1 MGKYRYDII
10 QQTPEWFE
18 AKKLKMGASHAA
30 VIMANG
36 KGLDTYIKE
45 LLADYYSEGEKEI
58 YTNADIQR
66 GIDLEPLA
74 RELYSIKTGNDVVE
88 VGGYE
93 YDKYTFVSPD
103 GLVGDD
109 GGVEIK
115 CHSDKVFVDLLLH
128 EIIDPKYIAQI
139 QMNLFCTGR
148 KWWDYIG
155 YNQNIKPYIYI
166 KRVEPIPIAF
176 EKIEEGLKTG
186 KKLILQY
193 KKKLDKWQ
201 KQ

>member
-1 MGKYRYDII
+1 MGKYHFEII

-18 AKKLKMGASHAA
+18 AKKLKMGASHAG

-36 KGLDTYIKE
+36 KGLDTYVKE

-66 GIDLEPLA
+66 GIELEPLA
-74 RELYSIKTGNDVVE
+74 RELYSIKTGNDVIE

-115 CHSDKVFVDLLLH
+115 CHSDKVFVELLLH
-128 EIIDPKYIAQI
+128 EVIDPKYYAQI
-139 QMNLFCTGR
+139 QMNLYCTER
-148 KWWDYIG
+148 KWWDYVG

-166 KRVEPIPIAF
+166 KRIEPDSVAF
-176 EKIEEGLKTG
+176 EKIEKGLKTG
-186 KKLILQY
+186 KELLLKY
-193 KKKLDKWQ
+193 KKKLDKWR

>member
-1 MGKYRYDII
+1 MGKYRFDII

-18 AKKLKMGASHAA
+18 AKKLKMGASHAG

-36 KGLDTYIKE
+36 KGLDTYVKE

-74 RELYSIKTGNDVVE
+74 RELYSIKTDNDVIE

-103 GLVGDD
+103 GLVSDD

-115 CHSDKVFVDLLLH
+115 CHNDKVFVELLLH
-128 EIIDPKYIAQI
+128 EVIDPKYIAQI

-148 KWWDYIG
+148 KWWDYVG

-166 KRVEPIPIAF
+166 KRVEPDSIAF
-176 EKIEEGLKTG
+176 EKIEKGLKTG
-186 KKLILQY
+186 KELLLKY

>member
-18 AKKLKMGASHAA
+18 AKKLKMGASHAG

-36 KGLDTYIKE
+36 KGLDTYVKE

-66 GIDLEPLA
+66 GIELEPLA
-74 RELYSIKTGNDVVE
+74 RELYSIKTGHDVVE

-103 GLVGDD
+103 GLVGGD

-115 CHSDKVFVDLLLH
+115 CHSDKVFVELLLH
-128 EIIDPKYIAQI
+128 EVIDPKYIAQI

-166 KRVEPIPIAF
+166 KRVEPDSVAF
-176 EKIEEGLKTG
+176 EKIEKGLTTG
-186 KKLILQY
+186 KELILQY

>member
-1 MGKYRYDII
+1 MGKYRFDII

-18 AKKLKMGASHAA
+18 VKKLKMGASHAG

-36 KGLDTYIKE
+36 KGLDTYVKE

-58 YTNADIQR
+58 YTNTDIQR
-66 GIDLEPLA
+66 GIELEPLA
-74 RELYSIKTGNDVVE
+74 RELYSIKTGNDVIE

-93 YDKYTFVSPD
+93 FDKYTFVSPD

-115 CHSDKVFVDLLLH
+115 CHSDKVFVELLLH
-128 EIIDPKYIAQI
+128 EVIDPKYYAQI

-148 KWWDYIG
+148 KWWDYVG

-166 KRVEPIPIAF
+166 KRIEPDSVSF
-176 EKIEEGLKTG
+176 EKIEKGLKTG
-186 KKLILQY
+186 KELLLKY

>member
-1 MGKYRYDII
+1 MGKYRFDII

-18 AKKLKMGASHAA
+18 AKKLKMGASHAS

-36 KGLDTYIKE
+36 KGLDTYVKE

-103 GLVGDD
+103 GLVSDD

-115 CHSDKVFVDLLLH
+115 CHNDKVFVELLLH
-128 EIIDPKYIAQI
+128 EVIDPKYIAQI

-166 KRVEPIPIAF
+166 KRIEPDLEAF

>member
-18 AKKLKMGASHAA
+18 AKKLKMGASHAG

-36 KGLDTYIKE
+36 KGLDTYVKE

-74 RELYSIKTGNDVVE
+74 RELYSIKTGNDVIE

-115 CHSDKVFVDLLLH
+115 CHSDKVFVELLLH
-128 EIIDPKYIAQI
+128 EVIDPKYIAQI

-166 KRVEPIPIAF
+166 KRVEPDSEAF

-186 KKLILQY
+186 KELILQY